1 MDPLILDMGS
11 HVAPSVV
18 RRYYLDVHPRLAEA
32 LAQADARI
40 VTFRPEFGAEDLL
53 AATQDALHAAIEAV
67 PRDILPLLVADVG
80 LPDLL
85 AACRPFTGMRLTVP
99 ALACPRGAF
108 LGYLAF
114 GEGSVSFFRA
124 DGERGAPVPEAIL
137 ALLETAP
144 R

>member
-1 MDPLILDMGS
+1 MDPLILDIGT

-18 RRYYLDVHPRLAEA
+18 RRYYLDVQPRVAEA
-32 LAQADARI
+32 LAQAGARI
-40 VTFRPEFGAEDLL
+40 VTFRPRFGAEDLL
-53 AATQDALHAAIEAV
+53 PATQDALHAALAAV
-67 PRDILPLLVADVG
+67 PRDILPLLVAVVG

-85 AACRPFTGMRLTVP
+85 AAARPYTPQRLTVP

-124 DGERGAPVPEAIL
+124 DGEVAEEGAARG
-137 ALLETAP
+137 
-144 R
+144 